1 MILVRQAVQAD
12 SEAIGCVYVSAI
24 RELANTHYTA
34 EQIEAWAG
42 SRRPE
47 YSQQMIEAGRMYIAE
62 CDGEVAGYGIIELET
77 KQVQA
82 VYVSPHHARKGV
94 GTAVLLALEQ
104 AAVLAGIDTLRL
116 TASLNAVGF
125 YQKAGYL
132 EVART
137 TQTLADGATRMPCVV
152 MQKRLVP

>member
-1 MILVRQAVQAD
+1 MIRVRQAAQED
-12 SEAIGCVYVSAI
+12 REAISSVYVSAI
-24 RELANTHYTA
+24 RELAKTHYTA
-34 EQIEAWAG
+34 EQIEAWVG

-47 YSQQMIEAGRMYIAE
+47 YSQSTIEAGRTYVAE
-62 CDGEVAGYGIIELET
+62 YEGQIAGYGIIELET
-77 KQVQA
+77 EQVQA
-82 VYVSPHHARKGV
+82 VYVSPDHARKGI
-94 GTAVLLALEQ
+94 GTAVLQALEQ
-104 AAVLAGIDTLRL
+104 AAVLAGIVTVRL

-137 TQTLADGATRMPCVV
+137 THTLGDGATKMPCVV

>member
-1 MILVRQAVQAD
+1 MILVRQAVQED
-12 SEAIGCVYVSAI
+12 SAAIGCVYIAAI
-24 RELANTHYTA
+24 RELAKTHYTA
-34 EQIEAWAG
+34 EQIESWAE

-47 YSQQMIEAGRMYIAE
+47 YTLMMIDAGQIYVAE
-62 CDGEVAGYGIIELET
+62 YEGQVAGYGIIELET
-77 KQVQA
+77 EQVQA
-82 VYVSPHHARKGV
+82 VYVRPDHARKGI
-94 GTAVLLALEQ
+94 GTAVLQALEQ
-104 AAVLAGIDTLRL
+104 AAALAGIVTVRL

-137 TQTLADGATRMPCVV
+137 THTLGDGATKLPCVV

>member
-1 MILVRQAVQAD
+1 MTLVRQAVQED
-12 SEAIGCVYVSAI
+12 SAAIGCVYVSAI
-24 RELANTHYTA
+24 RELAKTHYTA
-34 EQIEAWAG
+34 EQIDAWAG

-47 YSQQMIEAGRMYIAE
+47 YSQQTIEAGRIYVAE
-62 CDGEVAGYGIIELET
+62 YEGQVAGYGIIELET

-94 GTAVLLALEQ
+94 GTAVLRALEQ
-104 AAVLAGIDTLRL
+104 AAVEAGIDTLRL

-125 YQKAGYL
+125 YQKAGYQEL
-132 EVART
+132 ERT
-137 TQTLADGATRMPCVV
+137 THTLADGATRMTCVV